1 MEKEGG
7 KKEIKINPRVFLG
20 KSLNTG
26 SHCVPQW
33 LSKCGQVKKKK
44 YVAKSSSTSLL
55 RTS

>member
-20 KSLNTG
+20 KSSNTG

-33 LSKCGQVKKKK
+33 LSKCGQVKKKNMWPSP
-44 YVAKSSSTSLL
+44 VAPAY
-55 RTS
+55 